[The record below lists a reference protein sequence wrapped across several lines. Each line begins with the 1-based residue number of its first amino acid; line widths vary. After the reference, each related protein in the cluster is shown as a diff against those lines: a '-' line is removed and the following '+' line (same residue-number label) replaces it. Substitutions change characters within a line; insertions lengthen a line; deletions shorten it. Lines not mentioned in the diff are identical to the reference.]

1 MLVSGKGYHGNPLGE
16 KFSTNTDFI
25 FNISY
30 CLSLITSLLKSQ
42 RIMYSNC
49 SLLWYTVLS
58 LKLCIISN
66 IVNGEE
72 VTMQQAE
79 GQVTN
84 LLFFQDPGLWDY
96 NMVPLLWVVSLMSYK
111 ILNDVLSAPEKW
123 LLLHNSKE
131 LYGEWI
137 TKILQNDEFKWN
149 SYNRVLKWLN
159 C

>member
-72 VTMQQAE
+72 VTMQQAV

-84 LLFFQDPGLWDY
+84 LLLFKTQLCETI
-96 NMVPLLWVVSLMSYK
+96 NMVSLLRVVSLMSYQT
-111 ILNDVLSAPEKW
+111 LNLISPGKMATDPK
-123 LLLHNSKE
+123 
-131 LYGEWI
+131 
-137 TKILQNDEFKWN
+137 LQ
-149 SYNRVLKWLN
+149 RVIR
-159 C
+159 